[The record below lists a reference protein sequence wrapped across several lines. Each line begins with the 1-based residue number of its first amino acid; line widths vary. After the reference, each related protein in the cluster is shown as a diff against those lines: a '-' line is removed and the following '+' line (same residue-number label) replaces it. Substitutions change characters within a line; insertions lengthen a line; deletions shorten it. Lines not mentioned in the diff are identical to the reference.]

1 MDKTKQFI
9 TLECYHPYY
18 TVNAVKSSNKNQY
31 TPSYEDVSKHVFY
44 TKIRLDMI
52 SRVDAPDFF
61 TATPKSQTMQYFSR
75 EKDEHK
81 DITYQRVVVTCSTSN
96 GINGF
101 QDSLYITER
110 CISRLQKALDEA
122 YGCIPLED

>member
-9 TLECYHPYY
+9 ILECYHPYY
-18 TVNAVKSSNKNQY
+18 TVEKTQY
-31 TPSYEDVSKHVFY
+31 TPSYEDVSKHTFY

-52 SRVDAPDFF
+52 GRVDAPDFF
-61 TATPKSQTMQYFSR
+61 TATPRSTSRKYFSM
-75 EKDEHK
+75 EQDEHK
-81 DITYQRVVVTCSTSN
+81 DITYQRVVVTCSTSK

-110 CISRLQKALDEA
+110 CISRLHKALDEA
-122 YGCIPLED
+122 YSCISLED

>member
-18 TVNAVKSSNKNQY
+18 TVDKNQY
-31 TPSYEDVSKHVFY
+31 TPSYEDVSKHTFY

-52 SRVDAPDFF
+52 ARLDAPGTF
-61 TATPKSQTMQYFSR
+61 TATPREADLHYFKPER
-75 EKDEHK
+75 DEHK
-81 DITYQRVVVTCSTSN
+81 DFAYQRIIVLCTTSK

-101 QDSLYITER
+101 QDSLYITEK
-110 CISRLQKALDEA
+110 CIPFLQKALDEA
-122 YGCIPLED
+122 YGEALSPIA